1 MEIVLMSMPIVVEVS
16 LRIPNIKNRSL
27 DENGYPIDHS
37 TMRFTKLIDV
47 PSIPK
52 PGVALELTTS
62 SGQALACEVT
72 RADWHEERA
81 MFVLSCRYSRRSMPQ
96 DEYSALVNDAEW
108 RMKPLL

>member
-1 MEIVLMSMPIVVEVS
+1 MVSMAIVVEVS

-47 PSIPK
+47 ASIPK
-52 PGVALELTTS
+52 PGAPLELTTS

-72 RADWHEERA
+72 RADWHEGREL
-81 MFVLSCRYSRRSMPQ
+81 FVLSCKYARRSMPVH
-96 DEYSALVNDAEW
+96 EYQALMNDSEW